1 MKYKLTLIAAFIAF
15 SIVGKGQTNE
25 KVVSDSTKKIFTVV
39 QIEAEFPGGL
49 EGWKKFLETNL
60 NTSIASDKG
69 APEGRYTVMLS
80 FLVDKDGS
88 VSNVT
93 TENNPGYGTA
103 EECIRIMRKSPKWK
117 PALQNGR
124 IVSYRARQA
133 ITFMVTKDK

>member
-1 MKYKLTLIAAFIAF
+1 M
-15 SIVGKGQTNE
+15 
-25 KVVSDSTKKIFTVV
+25 
-39 QIEAEFPGGL
+39 
-49 EGWKKFLETNL
+49 EGWRKFLDKNL

-103 EECIRIMRKSPKWK
+103 EE
-117 PALQNGR
+117 
-124 IVSYRARQA
+124 A
-133 ITFMVTKDK
+133 IGS